1 MLTETPTIAIDNVFY
16 TFLMS
21 ILSIAPPDIDV
32 IDMDRSANAPM
43 VVATTKEQEFAEGG
57 RFIVNEECIN
67 GSVELKESVLT
78 KESVS
83 IKVTAG
89 DIIKNSLS
97 VSLSVTVHIKSMEK
111 DAIMSVKRSEL
122 DPIL

>member
-1 MLTETPTIAIDNVFY
+1 
-16 TFLMS
+16 
-21 ILSIAPPDIDV
+21 
-32 IDMDRSANAPM
+32 M
-43 VVATTKEQEFAEGG
+43 VVAPTKEQEFAEGG

-78 KESVS
+78 IEPVS
-83 IKVTAG
+83 FKVTAT
-89 DIIKNSLS
+89 DIIKHSLS
-97 VSLSVTVHIKSMEK
+97 VSHSVTVHINLMEK